1 MSGAPSAGTVSGP
14 DQNPDQEGDRLPE
27 IEKIVT
33 QEQVH
38 AYADAARD
46 WNPIHL
52 DEEFAAGTQFGKRI
66 AHGMLGLG
74 FISEMMSTA
83 FPGRWT
89 AGGTLKVRFK
99 SPIFPG
105 ETVRISGE
113 ITKVTETDKGRFAI
127 CSISCIKPDGTEA
140 ISGTATV
147 PLGG

>member
-1 MSGAPSAGTVSGP
+1 MSNASSPGSNRGP
-14 DQNPDQEGDRLPE
+14 DKEGDRLPE
-27 IEKIVT
+27 IQKAVT

-52 DEEFAAGTQFGKRI
+52 DERFAAGTQFGRRI

-83 FPGRWT
+83 FPDGWS

-99 SPIFPG
+99 SPIYPG
-105 ETVRISGE
+105 ETVRTAGE
-113 ITKVTETDKGRFAI
+113 ITRVTETDEGRFAT
-127 CSISCIKPDGTEA
+127 CSIGCIKPDGTEA
-140 ISGTATV
+140 ISGTAIV
-147 PLGG
+147 RLDG